1 MSKRIA
7 MHGNGEKTRNG
18 IVCGVPYLM
27 MRSSVVVMKE
37 TVMKN
42 IKMIALALVL
52 CLTMAALTACGGGR
66 EFTPNGNGMYV
77 SKDGQFS
84 TAFEEAVDQAYFT
97 EADMLKFVEDEVK
110 AYNKAKGA
118 SAAAYAEDV
127 DKEETLPVAIT
138 SFTYG
143 EKAQLILTYAS
154 AKDYLAFNEKDET
167 AADELMFALAKNTTG
182 MPDMT
187 FVSVEDGSKIA
198 AGSLV
203 GESKLKIVMIVGQQN
218 IQVQGKL
225 VYVSENVTVTGEDTA
240 ITAESGY
247 SYLVFK

>member
-1 MSKRIA
+1 MKYR
-7 MHGNGEKTRNG
+7 KT
-18 IVCGVPYLM
+18 
-27 MRSSVVVMKE
+27 VVM
-37 TVMKN
+37 
-42 IKMIALALVL
+42 ALVL
-52 CLTMAALTACGGGR
+52 CLAMSMLAACSSGR

-84 TAFEEAVDQAYFT
+84 TAFEEAVDKAYFT
-97 EADMLKFVEDEVK
+97 EADMLKFVVDEVV
-110 AYNKAKGA
+110 AYNKSKGA
-118 SAAAYAEDV
+118 SAVAYQTEAAE
-127 DKEETLPVAIT
+127 KEILPVSIT

-143 EKAQLILTYAS
+143 DKAQLILAYAS
-154 AKDYLAFNEKDET
+154 AKDYLAFNEKDEN

-203 GESKLKIVMIVGQQN
+203 GDKKMKIVMVVGEQN
-218 IQVQGKL
+218 VQVQGKL

-240 ITAESGY
+240 ITAKNGY